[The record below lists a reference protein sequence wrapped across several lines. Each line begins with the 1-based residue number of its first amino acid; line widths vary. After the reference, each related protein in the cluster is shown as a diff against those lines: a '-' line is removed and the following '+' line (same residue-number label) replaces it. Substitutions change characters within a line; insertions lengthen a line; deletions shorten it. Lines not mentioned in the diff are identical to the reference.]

1 MMNNPFR
8 APAKH
13 LLLTRRGLMPATRTA
28 VRRVRVTPQLVA
40 QAVQELGIDY
50 SARGIAFAQIVHG
63 ARIELEHT
71 PDLLVAVKIA
81 VDHLLELPD
90 YYTRLA
96 IVERR

>member
-1 MMNNPFR
+1 MMTNPFR
-8 APAKH
+8 APARH
-13 LLLTRRGLMPATRTA
+13 LLLTRHGLAPSTSDAIRK
-28 VRRVRVTPQLVA
+28 VRVTPQLVA
-40 QAVQELGIDY
+40 KAIQHLGINY

-63 ARIELEHT
+63 ARVELEHT

-96 IVERR
+96 LVERK